1 MLSKMEKAEGK
12 GLNKVRARGV
22 SFEVIV
28 NSLGEVQAGLVSE
41 DVRNEAFVDIVTR
54 RGFVVEQ
61 ETIEMGS
68 SPVVDC
74 GGVPV
79 DLDEFGCL
87 HRRMVVRELVISAV
101 CIDEGR
107 TGSQEGNILGPD
119 VLEGVGTEK
128 VLGTDEHLVRVGTSV
143 DGIRVSRRSLWKSFQ
158 IASGRTKKR
167 EV

>member
-1 MLSKMEKAEGK
+1 MIEETVGELACTFDIVQDGK
-12 GLNKVRARGV
+12 SRGERAWFKVRARGV
-22 SFEVIV
+22 SLEVVV

-61 ETIEMGS
+61 ETVEMGS

-87 HRRMVVRELVISAV
+87 HRRMVVRELEIMTVS
-101 CIDEGR
+101 IDEGR
-107 TGSQEGNILGPD
+107 AGGQEGNILGPN
-119 VLEGVGTEK
+119 VFEGVGAEK
-128 VLGTDEHLVRVGTSV
+128 VM
-143 DGIRVSRRSLWKSFQ
+143 DGHR
-158 IASGRTKKR
+158 
-167 EV
+167 